1 MRNFLTSLNKK
12 CEEYRFEEKVLIVP
26 SHSAGQQILQAFAR
40 QGCSCLNLK
49 PDTLF
54 SLAEDLLKLSLYR
67 RRLTLIPENLGNY
80 LLLRVLKDLSFQQK
94 LNYFTQLDITP
105 GISRSIYSAIN
116 ELKLAGINYTDI
128 KDDMFVNPQK
138 GADFNLI
145 FKAYEET
152 LQRNGFIDAAD
163 LLKTAM
169 TEDILSKGKEV
180 LYLLPENLKL
190 YPMERLFLEKLST
203 SGYQVLEFAPVQ
215 GLNKPEKCIV
225 LSGQEGKID
234 VKTDKD
240 RLSWLYDM
248 DHAPAPFN
256 DNSTDLFHAYGET
269 NEVKEVLRRII
280 KNQLLLDEVTIS
292 YTSQEP
298 YVQLF
303 YDLSQQ
309 YNIPMTFGEGIGIIN
324 SRPGRL
330 FFGLLEWIGNNYDV
344 SLLISLINNGDFR
357 VDDEKAA
364 PSNSTIIALLRNAGI
379 GWGRERYNQQLAIL
393 SGSYEEKVGKAQEQ
407 NKKEKNIRLLE
418 NAKWLQE
425 FMEKIFVLLP
435 EEINN
440 RVDYAAFLHGVTG
453 IVETFGNITGDID
466 GAAKKI
472 IIDELSLMSATANE
486 EMSLEEAIKRL
497 EDLVSGIRVGRS
509 NPKPGAIHVTGY
521 RQGLWVFRE
530 NTFVV
535 GLDAHKFP
543 GQLREDPILLDIERQ
558 NMGLGFLQRKYQ
570 VRENLYDMVQ
580 LLSALPGNVTLSYS
594 SFDTVENRDVFPSPL
609 LMQYYR
615 LKTGEKTKDYSQLLL
630 AFTEKKAFVPRNLA
644 DVLDPTEYWLNL
656 NFVAGGIKEPERSL
670 VSCYRHWENGLKA
683 WEARRNHLYTSYDG
697 LINSNVSLDPRKNH
711 QLVLS
716 ATQFEDLAKCPFA
729 YFLKYILRISPPE
742 ELAFDPGVWLDAAAR
757 GSLLHSIF
765 EQFYM
770 KLIDRKEKPQLGK
783 HQALMYEI
791 ASELLSKQKEMLPP
805 PSSVIYELESRE
817 IQDSC
822 RVFLAS
828 EEEECQGADPRFFEL
843 SFGVNAEETPGLGQ
857 IGPVYLELPNGEG
870 LYLRGRIDRVD
881 QVGDQVFRVLD
892 YKSGSTYVFEEGK
905 PFQRGTQL
913 QHTLY
918 AMAAEKILSQY
929 GLFTS
934 PRVEEGVYVFPTLKG
949 EGQRIVRKYHL
960 RERLLE
966 IIEVLCDILHAGAF
980 IMSFEDKHCKFCDY
994 PEVCRREL
1002 FAPVV
1007 EAKLIAPCNPQLEK
1021 VRRLEDY
1028 E

>member
-1 MRNFLTSLNKK
+1 M
-12 CEEYRFEEKVLIVP
+12 
-26 SHSAGQQILQAFAR
+26 
-40 QGCSCLNLK
+40 
-49 PDTLF
+49 
-54 SLAEDLLKLSLYR
+54 
-67 RRLTLIPENLGNY
+67 
-80 LLLRVLKDLSFQQK
+80 
-94 LNYFTQLDITP
+94 
-105 GISRSIYSAIN
+105 
-116 ELKLAGINYTDI
+116 KLAGINCTDI
-128 KDDMFVNPQK
+128 KNDMFVNPQK

-152 LQRNGFIDAAD
+152 LHRNSFIDSAD
-163 LLKTAM
+163 LLKTAI

-180 LYLLPENLKL
+180 LYLLPANIKL
-190 YPMERLFLEKLST
+190 YPLEKLFFEKLST
-203 SGYQVLEFAPVQ
+203 SCYQVLEFAPVH
-215 GLNKPEKCIV
+215 GLNKPEKCIIK
-225 LSGQEGKID
+225 SGQEGNIE

-240 RLSWLYDM
+240 RLSWLYEM
-248 DHAPAPFN
+248 DHAPALFN
-256 DNSTDLFHAYGET
+256 DNSTVLFHAYGET

-280 KNQLLLDEVTIS
+280 KDQFLFDEVMIS
-292 YTSQEP
+292 YTVQEP
-298 YVQLF
+298 YVQIF
-303 YDLSQQ
+303 YNLSQQ
-309 YNIPMTFGEGIGIIN
+309 FNIHMTFGEGIGIKN

-330 FFGLLEWIGNNYDV
+330 FFGLLEWIENNYDV

-357 VDDEKAA
+357 VDDEKA

-379 GWGRERYNQQLAIL
+379 GWGRERYSQQFAKLTQ
-393 SGSYEEKVGKAQEQ
+393 SYEEKVSEAQEQ
-407 NKKEKNIRLLE
+407 DKKEKSIRLLE

-425 FMEKIFVLLP
+425 FMEKVFVLLP
-435 EEINN
+435 EEISN
-440 RVDYAAFLHGVTG
+440 RVDYAAFLRGVTG
-453 IVETFGNITGDID
+453 IVEAFSNITGDID

-472 IIDELSLMSATANE
+472 IIDELSVMSVAANE
-486 EMSLEEAIKRL
+486 EMSIEEAIKRL

-543 GQLREDPILLDIERQ
+543 GQLREDPILLDVERQ
-558 NMGLGFLQRKYQ
+558 NLGLGFLQRKYQ
-570 VRENLYDMVQ
+570 VRENLYDMVH

-594 SFDTVENRDVFPSPL
+594 SFDTVDNRDVFPSPL
-609 LMQYYR
+609 LLQYYR
-615 LKTGEKTKDYSQLLL
+615 LKTGEKTKDYSQLLQSL
-630 AFTEKKAFVPRNLA
+630 TDKKAFVPKNLT
-644 DVLDPTEYWLNL
+644 DVLDPNEYWLNI
-656 NFVAGGIKEPERSL
+656 NFAAGGIKEPERAL
-670 VSCYRHWENGLKA
+670 VACYRHWENGLKA
-683 WEARRNHLYTSYDG
+683 WEARINHLYTSYDG
-697 LINSNVSLDPRKNH
+697 LISGNDSLDPRKNH
-711 QLVLS
+711 KLVLS

-742 ELAFDPGVWLDAAAR
+742 ELAFDPGVWLDAAER

-765 EQFYM
+765 EQFY
-770 KLIDRKEKPQLGK
+770 KKIIDKKEKPQLGK

-791 ASELLSKQKEMLPP
+791 ASELLSKQKELLPP
-805 PSSVIYELESRE
+805 PSSVIFELESRE

-828 EEEECQGADPRFFEL
+828 EEEGCTGADPRFFEL
-843 SFGVNAEETPGLGQ
+843 SFGVNAEEIPGLGHV
-857 IGPVYLELPNGEG
+857 GPVYLELPNGEG

-905 PFQRGTQL
+905 PFQRGSQL

-929 GLFTS
+929 GSYTS

-960 RERLLE
+960 REKLLE
-966 IIEVLCDILHAGAF
+966 VIEVLCNILHDGAF

-1002 FAPVV
+1002 FAPAV
-1007 EAKLIAPCNPQLEK
+1007 EAKLIASCNPQLEK
-1021 VRRLEDY
+1021 VRRLDDY